1 MSIRNSKFKTNPAD
15 YCTTE
20 PKKTWPFIQDNLS
33 ELAKD
38 Q

>member
-20 PKKTWPFIQDNLS
+20 PKKNLA
-33 ELAKD
+33 LHPG
-38 Q
+38 QPQ